1 MDNFAKLID
10 SRIEQKTKNQFMKTQ
25 PATVINNGSVD
36 QMKVVRLLATGATAE
51 LLNMTG
57 VDLSV
62 GDQVQVYSCGK
73 TMYIGASS
81 NTATGTIYTAGDN
94 ITISAE
100 NVISSHDTTYT
111 AGENI
116 SISSGNVISSYLHAQ
131 NVIGITSDGGSSSTG
146 FDYIINVTRPA
157 AWSGW
162 LVTVTLSDIYT
173 GILNE
178 IRSLTFFG
186 NGAMLKRASY
196 AYIPEYSAENG
207 SDVYDYSGVVA
218 YMYRDGTSSLKLH
231 IEPRY
236 YTVNGGVKNYELAP
250 AIGIA
255 TIVCFN

>member
-10 SRIEQKTKNQFMKTQ
+10 TRIEQKTKNQFMKTQ
-25 PATVINNGSVD
+25 PATVISDGSVD
-36 QMKVVRLLATGATAE
+36 QMKVVRLLATGATTE

-57 VDLSV
+57 VELTV
-62 GDQVQVYSCGK
+62 GDSVQVYSCGK

-100 NVISSHDTTYT
+100 NVISS
-111 AGENI
+111 
-116 SISSGNVISSYLHAQ
+116 YLHAQ
-131 NVIGITSDGGSSSTG
+131 NVINITSDGGSSSTG

-186 NGAMLKRASY
+186 NGAMLERASY

-218 YMYRDGTSSLKLH
+218 HMYRDGTSSLKLH

-236 YTVNGGVKNYELAP
+236 YTVNGGFKNYEPAP
-250 AIGIA
+250 VIGIA